1 MQERRAELC
10 GNDHF
15 RCDRI
20 RQLIGFIDNA
30 GEENGHYLKPELQR
44 LNRFDLKYWSDIA
57 GIIHS
62 PGMEE
67 MEVTFADEATGETT
81 TPYHEHLNSQ
91 MLC

>member
-1 MQERRAELC
+1 MSRQLADMPEQRAELC
-10 GNDHF
+10 WNDHF

-57 GIIHS
+57 GHGRDGGDI
-62 PGMEE
+62 
-67 MEVTFADEATGETT
+67 
-81 TPYHEHLNSQ
+81 
-91 MLC
+91 C